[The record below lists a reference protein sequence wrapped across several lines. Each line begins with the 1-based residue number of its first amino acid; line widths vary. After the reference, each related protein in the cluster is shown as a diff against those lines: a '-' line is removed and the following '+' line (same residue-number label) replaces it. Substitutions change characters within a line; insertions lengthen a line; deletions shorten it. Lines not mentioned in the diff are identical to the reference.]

1 MEKQN
6 KRGFVFRTK
15 KGNFYFYDDKTGYV
29 SKTIANNEEIIYGIE
44 VFDYLETNE
53 LVIND
58 ALRHLVTKQL
68 ILNVTEDCNMRCKYC
83 VYSGN
88 YTNNRV
94 HSNIYMSETIAKKSV
109 KKYLEQ
115 FKIKRK
121 YDLSSQPVI
130 SFFGGEPLLNFE
142 LIKNIVKFVKD
153 NYDDMVVYTVTTNGT
168 LLNRENADFFVEN
181 SFDLTVS
188 VNGNEQEHNRLRVFG
203 NGSGSY
209 DIIEKNL
216 NYIYEQYPTYYDQK
230 VYFSVVYDTGTDMVA
245 LEHFFAEEK
254 LFMNKLSSLSEVV
267 SSFTNWYAQYDKTE
281 KEKFVSNRN
290 DLKLKF
296 LSKIYAEDSINHVL
310 RKMFGDMFV
319 LILNRRFCDEGK
331 MEKPSFLPYT
341 GACIPGTKVS
351 VGCDGKLYLC
361 EKVNCTNPIGN
372 VDEWIDPKSIKILL
386 DEYNK
391 VGVKCINCPI
401 QSLCPLCYRLLMDEN
416 GKLDMDQMQGCE
428 KIIQQ
433 FMEGFRNLYSLM
445 EDGIDV
451 YKIFFPKSNG

>member
-6 KRGFVFRTK
+6 KRGFIFKTD
-15 KGNFYFYDDKTGYV
+15 KGNFYFYDDKTAYV
-29 SKTIANNEEIIYGIE
+29 SRTISYNEEIVYGTE
-44 VFDYLETNE
+44 DFNYLETNE
-53 LVIND
+53 AVINNM
-58 ALRHLVTKQL
+58 LEHLVTKQL

-109 KKYLEQ
+109 IKYLEQ

-121 YDLSSQPVI
+121 YNISSQPII

-153 NYDDMVVYTVTTNGT
+153 NYDGMVVYTVTTNGT
-168 LLNRENADFFVEN
+168 LLSREITDFFVEN
-181 SFDLTVS
+181 NFDLTVS
-188 VNGNEQEHNRLRVFG
+188 VNGSEQEHNRLRVFG
-203 NGSGSY
+203 NGLGSY
-209 DIIEKNL
+209 DIIKKNL
-216 NYIYEQYPTYYDQK
+216 NYVFEQYPDYYAQK

-245 LEHFFAEEK
+245 LESFFTEEK
-254 LFMNKLSSLSEVV
+254 LFRNKLSSLSEVV

-281 KEKFVSNRN
+281 KEKFISNRN
-290 DLKLKF
+290 NLKQKF
-296 LSKIYAEDSINHVL
+296 LSKIYTDDSINHVL

-319 LILNRRFCDEGK
+319 LILNRRFCDKGK
-331 MEKPSFLPYT
+331 MEKPSVLPYT

-361 EKVNCTNPIGN
+361 EKVNCANPIGN
-372 VDEWIDPKSIKILL
+372 VDEWIDSKCIKTLL

-401 QSLCPLCYRLLMDEN
+401 QSLCPSCYRLLMDEN
-416 GKLDMDQMQGCE
+416 GRLDMDQLKGCE

-433 FMEGFRNLYSLM
+433 FMQGFRNLYSLM
-445 EDGIDV
+445 EDGKDV
-451 YKIFFPKSNG
+451 YKIFFPKK